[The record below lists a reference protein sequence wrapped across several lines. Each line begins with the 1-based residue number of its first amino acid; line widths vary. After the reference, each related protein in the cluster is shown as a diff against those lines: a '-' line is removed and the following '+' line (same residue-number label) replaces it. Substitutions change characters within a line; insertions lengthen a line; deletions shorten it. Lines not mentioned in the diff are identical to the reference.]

1 MQGLPTSLPQ
11 GLKPAAAE
19 PNAEE
24 QVQQREAEEAAR
36 RDAMATILDSAAR
49 ERRECLM
56 SLPSLIL
63 SSPMVHTTTRPVS
76 RIGLVSPER
85 SRQIESILVRMAQTG
100 QLRGKVSETQLIELL
115 EQVRAS
121 ACAVT
126 LTVS

>member
-63 SSPMVHTTTRPVS
+63 SSLMVHTTTRPVS

>member
-1 MQGLPTSLPQ
+1 MQGLPSLPQ

-24 QVQQREAEEAAR
+24 QAQQREAEEAAR
-36 RDAMATILDSAAR
+36 RDAMATILDNAAR
-49 ERRECLM
+49 ERRECLR
-56 SLPSLIL
+56 SSPSLIP
-63 SSPMVHTTTRPVS
+63 SSLMVYTTTRPVS

-115 EQVRAS
+115 EQVGTS
-121 ACAVT
+121 ACAVI

>member
-24 QVQQREAEEAAR
+24 QAQQREAEEAAR
-36 RDAMATILDSAAR
+36 RDAMATILDNAAR
-49 ERRECLM
+49 ERL
-56 SLPSLIL
+56 
-63 SSPMVHTTTRPVS
+63 S

-115 EQVRAS
+115 EQLEDAQSKAS
-121 ACAVT
+121 AKKTTIVYQRRRDFDDDDF
-126 LTVS
+126 

>member
-24 QVQQREAEEAAR
+24 QAQQREAEEAAR
-36 RDAMATILDSAAR
+36 RDAMATILDNAAR
-49 ERRECLM
+49 ERRECLR
-56 SLPSLIL
+56 SSPSLIP
-63 SSPMVHTTTRPVS
+63 SSLMVYTTTRPVS

-115 EQVRAS
+115 EQVGTS
-121 ACAVT
+121 ACAVI